1 MTGRNS
7 STKHM
12 TENEQLPNNELSPS
26 AASPASSDQSGRR
39 MSRWLVPLI
48 LVAVILFGL
57 LLRVEDFSAWRNES
71 GATFFD
77 NKPLLG
83 ALDGYFYLR
92 MARDLLE
99 HTYAAHDIL
108 RNAPDGYPRPWPPPL
123 ISCMAAGI
131 CRVTGWQI
139 DWVGFFLPA
148 FLGSLL
154 AIPLFA
160 FGRYLSCP
168 AAGIA
173 AALAGLF
180 APYVIYRG
188 GMGWFDT
195 DCMNVTWTLATAYCF
210 MRFSHDMSARRYG
223 WLLAGFAF
231 TGLFLWWWDQA
242 RGVVLVISLFPMVVG
257 AALFYRPR
265 SGTEW
270 SGLALV
276 IFAFILL
283 GTLYSSWLS
292 DQIGNCFALTKGQV
306 EHITR
311 QSQGD
316 LPKFALSISEQ
327 DTPSF
332 RYVIAATTCSITVF
346 ILSALGFILLALRK
360 RMVIMFLLP
369 TFGLAILSIAYAE
382 RFLIFLTPLLA
393 LGFGYVIGGIWK
405 LRWLHRGLVWVAV
418 VAAGLA
424 LSFPLHTLLTGATAW
439 PKTDA
444 SRVAGMVQM
453 AEQTPTNALIWTLW
467 DNGYAVNYFARRAT
481 ISDGQI
487 HGSEQSRVA
496 AIPMATTNS
505 VLAANFMRFYAAYGR
520 KGIQMIRPAD
530 RDNPEF
536 YPAPTRGRP
545 VYIFLDSMTMATMP
559 IWYPFGT
566 SVAGGPE
573 TVYQP
578 FYNLLLATDGVYG
591 SQGLVIDTEA
601 GILRD
606 STNYCGLRQFMA
618 RETEGAWIKEYNR
631 KDGGCFELMAPRG
644 FGVLMNQEVTES
656 VFNRLFVRVDPRMGQ
671 WFDPVLNQSPE
682 FQIWKVLP

>member
-1 MTGRNS
+1 MENDQLSSNESSQPAGQAGAGISALTPDTSTSCTGIGCD
-7 STKHM
+7 TVPCV
-12 TENEQLPNNELSPS
+12 EVLPPS
-26 AASPASSDQSGRR
+26 VASPGSSGQPRR
-39 MSRWLVPLI
+39 RKSRWLIPLI
-48 LVAVILFGL
+48 FLAVMLFGL
-57 LLRVEDFSAWRNES
+57 FSRVEDFSTWRNES

-99 HTYAAHDIL
+99 HTYTTHDIL

-131 CRVTGWQI
+131 SRVTGWQL

-154 AIPLFA
+154 AIPLYA

-173 AALAGLF
+173 AALAGLV

-210 MRFSHDMSARRYG
+210 MRFSHDTSTRRYR
-223 WLLAGFAF
+223 WLLSGFAF

-242 RGVVLVISLFPMVVG
+242 RGVVLVLSLLPMVFGLV
-257 AALFYRPR
+257 LFYRPR
-265 SGTEW
+265 SSAEW
-270 SGLALV
+270 AGLALV
-276 IFAFILL
+276 VFTFLL
-283 GTLYSSWLS
+283 LSALYSSWLS
-292 DQIGNCFALTKGQV
+292 DQLGNCFALTKGQIQ
-306 EHITR
+306 HITKH
-311 QSQGD
+311 SQGD

-327 DTPSF
+327 NTPSF
-332 RYVIAATTCSITVF
+332 RYIIDATTCSITAF
-346 ILSALGFILLALRK
+346 ILSALGFVLLALRK
-360 RMVIMFLLP
+360 KKIIMFLLP
-369 TFGLAILSIAYAE
+369 TFVLAILSITYAE

-393 LGFGYVIGGIWK
+393 LGFGYIVGGIWK
-405 LRWLHRGLVWVAV
+405 LHWLHRGLAWAAV

-424 LSFPLHTLLTGATAW
+424 LSSPLYTLLTAATAW
-439 PKTDA
+439 PKTEA

-487 HGSEQSRVA
+487 HGLEQSRIA
-496 AIPMATTNS
+496 ATPMATTNS
-505 VLAANFMRFYAAYGR
+505 LFAARFMRFYAAYGR
-520 KGIQMIRPAD
+520 KGIQRIRPVD
-530 RDNPEF
+530 RDNPES
-536 YPAPTRGRP
+536 YPVPTMGRP
-545 VYIFLDSMTMATMP
+545 VYMFLDSMTMATVP
-559 IWYPFGT
+559 IWYAFGT
-566 SVAGGPE
+566 SVTNDAE

-578 FYNLLLATDGVYG
+578 FYGLLLAPDGVYG
-591 SQGLVIDTEA
+591 PQGLIVDTGA

-618 RETEGAWIKEYNR
+618 REAEGAWIKEYDR
-631 KDGGCFELMAPRG
+631 KDGGCFE
-644 FGVLMNQEVTES
+644 
-656 VFNRLFVRVDPRMGQ
+656 
-671 WFDPVLNQSPE
+671 
-682 FQIWKVLP
+682 